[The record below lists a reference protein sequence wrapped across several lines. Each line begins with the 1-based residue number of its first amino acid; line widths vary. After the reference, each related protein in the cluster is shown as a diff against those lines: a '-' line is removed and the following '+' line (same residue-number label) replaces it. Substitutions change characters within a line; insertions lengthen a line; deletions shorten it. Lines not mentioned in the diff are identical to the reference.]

1 MNNIK
6 YHLYPK
12 SEEEVLR
19 ILQNNTNSQILAGGT
34 DLSINTDKKT
44 ETLIDIQNLPLKY
57 INESKEG
64 FSIGALTS
72 AYELYTYEKFSQSL
86 RDAAFKVADMPLL
99 HAVTIG
105 GNLAKLYPWCDLP
118 PMLWALNATIK
129 LFEPNGD
136 FKELSADDFFLYS
149 REQNVSK
156 RKSLIKEIF
165 VPKNVKNSF
174 SQYQKFTL
182 TEIEKGQVNFASFF
196 KWDEN
201 GNIIDVK
208 LIVSAITKT
217 IERLDKIEK
226 ILLGK
231 KITEDLIDECVNAIR
246 NSVEIVKN
254 YKSSIKFREQILRTY
269 LRRTLLI
276 CKSKME
282 ENK

>member
-196 KWDEN
+196 KWDDN

-269 LRRTLLI
+269 LRRTLLS